1 MIYRMSN
8 MVIFFLGKYLYV
20 ELCDLLKLE
29 GWSESGVQVKI
40 VIVEGQVKVDGV
52 VEMCKCCKIVVGQ
65 IVSFVGYS
73 VQVVV

>member
-1 MIYRMSN
+1 

-40 VIVEGQVKVDGV
+40 VIVDGLVKVDGV
-52 VEMCKCCKIVVGQ
+52 VEICKCCKIVVGQ
-65 IVSFVGYS
+65 MVSFEGQS
-73 VQVVV
+73 VIVMV